1 MTQAMERAMSGLA
14 RARRSR
20 WAAVGRSALPDAA
33 AAGREATSR
42 ALRSHEDAGLLLLFA
57 SGSYNLHAVA
67 AEVSD
72 VAAGLPVV
80 GCSSGGEIDA
90 GGPGSDSV
98 VVLALGGEGLSFST
112 TAVTSPD
119 PRDAGARAAA
129 CVGDVA
135 GRPHQVLL
143 LLADGAAAGHA
154 DLVRGAYSVTGAG
167 IPLAGGVAGHPRF
180 EGGGTAVIS
189 GASVMHGAVVGI
201 AIGSDAPLGIGV
213 RHGWRPVGEPMLVTQ
228 AAPGRV
234 VELDGRPAAAVYRE
248 RAGVGEGAGSGS
260 ENDAHVLGHP
270 LGLQRR
276 VGEAHIR
283 MVTLDDAAD
292 GSIGA
297 AVPAGSLVW
306 LMESEPA
313 AVIDASGAACRE
325 AIDALGPDE
334 DPKALVLFGCA
345 ARLLFLGDDAAPA
358 EIARV
363 ADLAGGAT
371 VAGLYTNGEIA
382 RTRGTMGFHNQT
394 LVVLAIA

>member
-167 IPLAGGVAGHPRF
+167 IPLVGGVAGHPTF
-180 EGGGTAVIS
+180 GEGTGLIYGSAVLQEAVI
-189 GASVMHGAVVGI
+189 GI
-201 AIGSDAPLGIGV
+201 AIGSDAPLGVGV
-213 RHGWRPVGEPMLVTQ
+213 RHGWRPVGEPMLVTR

-234 VELDGRPAAAVYRE
+234 LELDGRPALDVYRE
-248 RAGVGEGAGSGS
+248 RVGPGADD
-260 ENDAHVLGHP
+260 DAVVLGHP
-270 LGLQRR
+270 LGMQRR
-276 VGEAHIR
+276 IGEPHVR
-283 MVTLDDAAD
+283 SVSLDGSAD
-292 GSIGA
+292 GSIEA
-297 AVPAGSLVW
+297 AVPAGALVW
-306 LMESEPA
+306 LMESDPA
-313 AVIDASGAACRE
+313 TVLAGSGAACRE
-325 AIDALGPDE
+325 AIDGLGAGETPE
-334 DPKALVLFGCA
+334 ALVLFGCS
-345 ARLLFLGDDAAPA
+345 ARSKFLRADGPE

-363 ADLAGGAT
+363 TDLAGDAT
-371 VAGLYTNGEIA
+371 IAGLYTNGEIA
-382 RTRGTMGFHNQT
+382 RTRGVMGFHHQT
-394 LVVLAIA
+394 LVVLALA